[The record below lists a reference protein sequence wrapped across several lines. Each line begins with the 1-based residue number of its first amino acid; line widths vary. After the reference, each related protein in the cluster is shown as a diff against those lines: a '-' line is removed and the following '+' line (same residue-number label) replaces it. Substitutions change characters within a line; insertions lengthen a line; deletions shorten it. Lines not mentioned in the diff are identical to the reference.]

1 MWDGGWFVVSFP
13 RTERE
18 QGKDGYG
25 RGTLC
30 RPRESVMEE
39 CLSSAGPEACRGEV
53 FARGV
58 CNPWSAPTVISA
70 RKQGDHFLFVV
81 ISVAS

>member
-1 MWDGGWFVVSFP
+1 MCGIIIVWNGGWFVVSFP
-13 RTERE
+13 RNERGRE

-39 CLSSAGPEACRGEV
+39 CLSGAGLEA
-53 FARGV
+53 
-58 CNPWSAPTVISA
+58 
-70 RKQGDHFLFVV
+70 
-81 ISVAS
+81 